1 MEINNTSPLK
11 EVLQAISG
19 TWDLSTGDSWKVIEL
34 GKMRLFK
41 RLVEKD
47 RSSNS
52 IALPDRLIKNREEV
66 TPYLTFKKDTVS
78 GGLINL
84 QQTAIDLQSDEAM
97 LVVIIQ
103 Y

>member
-1 MEINNTSPLK
+1 MEVNYTSPLK
-11 EVLQAISG
+11 EVLQALSG
-19 TWDLSTGDSWKVIEL
+19 TWDLSSGDGWKVIEL
-34 GKMRLFK
+34 GKIRLFK

-47 RSSNS
+47 RESNS
-52 IALPDRLIKNREEV
+52 IPLPSRFISNRTEV
-66 TPYLTFKKDTVS
+66 TPYLTFKRDTVS

-84 QQTAIDLQSDEAM
+84 QQTAIDLQSNEAM

>member
-11 EVLQAISG
+11 EVLQALSG
-19 TWDLSTGDSWKVIEL
+19 TWDLSSGDGWKVIEL

-52 IALPDRLIKNREEV
+52 IALPDRLLKNREEA
-66 TPYLTFKKDTVS
+66 TPYLTFKRDSVS

-84 QQTAIDLQSDEAM
+84 QQTAIDLQSDDAM

>member
-1 MEINNTSPLK
+1 MEINNTSPVK
-11 EVLQAISG
+11 EVLQALSG
-19 TWDLSTGDSWKVIEL
+19 TWDLSSGDGWKVIEL

-47 RSSNS
+47 RTSNS
-52 IALPDRLIKNREEV
+52 IALPSRFINNRNEV
-66 TPYLTFKKDTVS
+66 TPYLTFKRDTVS

>member
-1 MEINNTSPLK
+1 MEINFASPLN
-11 EVLQAISG
+11 EVLQALSG
-19 TWDLSTGDSWKVIEL
+19 TWDLSSGDGWKVIEL

-41 RLVEKD
+41 KFVEKD
-47 RSSNS
+47 RDSNS
-52 IALPDRLIKNREEV
+52 IPLPTRLIGNRTEV
-66 TPYLTFKKDTVS
+66 TPYLPFKRDTVS

-84 QQTAIDLQSDEAM
+84 QQTAIDLQSNEAM

>member
-11 EVLQAISG
+11 EVLQALSG
-19 TWDLSTGDSWKVIEL
+19 TWDLSSGDGWKVIEL
-34 GKMRLFK
+34 GKIRLFK

-52 IALPDRLIKNREEV
+52 IALPSSLINDRTEV
-66 TPYLTFKKDTVS
+66 TPYLKFKKDTVS

-84 QQTAIDLQSDEAM
+84 QQTAIDLQSDDAM

>member
-1 MEINNTSPLK
+1 MEVNYTSPLK
-11 EVLQAISG
+11 EVLQALSG
-19 TWDLSTGDSWKVIEL
+19 TWDLSSGDGWKVIEL
-34 GKMRLFK
+34 GKIRLFK

-47 RSSNS
+47 RESNS
-52 IALPDRLIKNREEV
+52 IPLPSRFINNRTEV
-66 TPYLTFKKDTVS
+66 TPYLTFKRDTVS

-84 QQTAIDLQSDEAM
+84 QQTAIDLQSNEAM

>member
-1 MEINNTSPLK
+1 MEVNYTSPIK
-11 EVLQAISG
+11 EVLQALSG
-19 TWDLSTGDSWKVIEL
+19 TWDLSSGDGWKVIEL
-34 GKMRLFK
+34 GKIRLFK

-47 RSSNS
+47 RESNS
-52 IALPDRLIKNREEV
+52 IPLPSRFINNRTEV
-66 TPYLTFKKDTVS
+66 TPYLTFKRDTVS

-84 QQTAIDLQSDEAM
+84 QQTAIDLQSNEAM

>member
-1 MEINNTSPLK
+1 MEVNYTSPLK
-11 EVLQAISG
+11 EVLQALSG
-19 TWDLSTGDSWKVIEL
+19 TWNLSSGDGWKVIEL
-34 GKMRLFK
+34 GKIRLFK

-47 RSSNS
+47 RESNS
-52 IALPDRLIKNREEV
+52 IPLPSRFISNRTEV
-66 TPYLTFKKDTVS
+66 TPYLTFKRDTVS

-84 QQTAIDLQSDEAM
+84 QQTAIDLQSNEAM

>member
-1 MEINNTSPLK
+1 MEINNTSPLN
-11 EVLQAISG
+11 EVLQALSG
-19 TWDLSTGDSWKVIEL
+19 TWDLSSGDGWKVIEL

-52 IALPDRLIKNREEV
+52 IALPDRLLKNREEA
-66 TPYLTFKKDTVS
+66 TPYLTFKRGSVS

-84 QQTAIDLQSDEAM
+84 QQTAIDLQSDDAM